1 MKISELKT
9 IIAGVPDEFEFEVEV
24 EKKVS
29 DEELKTRA
37 YPYPF
42 DSERCKTD
50 RSNYDIGWSDGKMKI
65 NVRISEL

>member
-9 IIAGVPDEFEFEVEV
+9 IISGVPDDFEFEVEV

-29 DEELKTRA
+29 DEELKTRS

-42 DSERCKTD
+42 DSERCQVDK
-50 RSNYDIGWSDGKMKI
+50 SSYDIGWSEGKMKI
-65 NVRISEL
+65 NVRISNL